1 MIRVLVADDHPLV
14 RRGLATLLATAND
27 LELVGMA
34 SDGAEA
40 VELAVGSGADV
51 VVMDLSMPEVDGVA
65 AIKELASRVPSCRVL
80 VLTSF
85 SDQARV
91 SDALRAG
98 ADGYLLKHAEPEDIL
113 DGIREVVRGG
123 SPLDPTAAR
132 ILLNTSRSR
141 AGAADMLTARE
152 REVLIQLEAGLNNR
166 QIARKLDIAER
177 TVKSHLH
184 SIFQR
189 LGVTHRTEAALWA
202 QRNL

>member
-1 MIRVLVADDHPLV
+1 MIKVLVADDHAVV
-14 RRGLATLLATAND
+14 RRGLATLLATTSD
-27 LELVGMA
+27 LELVGTA
-34 SDGAEA
+34 SDGSEA
-40 VELAVGSGADV
+40 VQLAVESHADV
-51 VVMDLSMPEVDGVA
+51 VVMDLSMPGVDGVA
-65 AIKELASRVPSCRVL
+65 ATRELADRAPSCRVL

-98 ADGYLLKHAEPEDIL
+98 ADGYLLKHAEPEEIL

-123 SPLDPTAAR
+123 SPLDPAAAR
-132 ILLNTSRSR
+132 ILLNSNRGR
-141 AGAADMLTARE
+141 ASTAGVLTARE
-152 REVLIQLEAGLNNR
+152 REVLVLVEAGLNNR
-166 QIARKLDIAER
+166 QIARRLSIAER

-184 SIFQR
+184 NIFQR